1 MFLKTIK
8 DFFLKKIIK
17 KRLSNY
23 KLTVTT
29 EKIQTIGL
37 LLDESYFSAQDNLIK
52 ELMAQ
57 GIPETNISVLIYKD
71 RIKKKELFEHP
82 FFSRKDI
89 VLGGEPVKKEI
100 LDFCE
105 KPFDMLI
112 GYYDVEKAPLVWVTL
127 HSNAKFKAGFATIDK
142 RLHHFMIGTVA
153 EKYQEFVSELFR
165 YLKILN
171 KI

>member
-8 DFFLKKIIK
+8 DFSLKKIIK
-17 KRLSNY
+17 KRLPNY
-23 KLTVTT
+23 KLTATT

-37 LLDESYFSAQDNLIK
+37 LLDESYFSAQDNLIN
-52 ELMAQ
+52 ELIAQ
-57 GIPETNISVLIYKD
+57 GIPEKNIKILIYKD
-71 RIKKKELFEHP
+71 TIRKKEVFDYP

-89 VLGGEPVKKEI
+89 TLSGELAKKEVA
-100 LDFCE
+100 DFCE
-105 KPFDMLI
+105 TPFDMLI
-112 GYYDVEKAPLVWVTL
+112 GYYDVEKAPLMWVTML
-127 HSNAKFKAGFATIDK
+127 SKARFKVGFSTADK
-142 RLHHFMIGTVA
+142 RLYHFMIATVA

>member
-8 DFFLKKIIK
+8 DFSLKKIIK
-17 KRLSNY
+17 KRLPNY
-23 KLTVTT
+23 KLTATT

-52 ELMAQ
+52 ALVMQ
-57 GIPETNISVLIYKD
+57 GIPKENIKILIYKD
-71 RIKKKELFEHP
+71 IIRKKGVFDSP

-89 VLGGEPVKKEI
+89 TLRGEFTKKEVT
-100 LDFCE
+100 DFCE
-105 KPFDMLI
+105 TPFDMLI
-112 GYYDVEKAPLVWVTL
+112 GYYDVEKAPLIWVTL
-127 HSNAKFKAGFATIDK
+127 LSKAKFKVGFSTADK
-142 RLHHFMIGTVA
+142 RLYHFMIATMA
-153 EKYQEFVSELFR
+153 EKYEEFVSELFR